1 MCSEAVDEGVSAH
14 CQKVSGASGGMMT
27 PPAPR
32 SAWSTLSNGEGIRD
46 SPNSSFFYCPDETQR
61 LRLRFTP
68 FLSLL
73 FDLVDVEGGVG
84 FSPLHQMITTG
95 KARLI
100 VEPIYYFVG
109 KVKRF
114 MTYEIP
120 FLHFPV
126 YRTQNRLPVL
136 SPVERAPFF
145 FIALATGPRCC
156 CLVTFPCRFAH
167 QPSHIEFSFFHP
179 PVCGAIFA
187 QGISLLRL

>member
-109 KVKRF
+109 KVERF

-126 YRTQNRLPVL
+126 YRTQKPASSSL
-136 SPVERAPFF
+136 SYGASAFF
-145 FIALATGPRCC
+145 FIALATGPRRC
-156 CLVTFPCRFAH
+156 CLVTFSCRFAH
-167 QPSHIEFSFFHP
+167 QPSHIEFACMRGHFCIEYFPTS
-179 PVCGAIFA
+179 
-187 QGISLLRL
+187 SLI